1 MNVFT
6 TINGTEYELST
17 KLIVAYQIQGCHNH
31 KPYLEIF
38 QDVAKMTLER
48 QIEILFVAFRVANP
62 EVAKTFNQTAF
73 LNYYLENFNLKQ
85 VMSQLQDVIRGI
97 TGEDEIPAE
106 TDSAVSGN
114 SEGN

>member
-1 MNVFT
+1 MNVTT
-6 TINGTEYELST
+6 TINGQEFELST
-17 KLIVAYQIQGCHNH
+17 KLTVAYQIQGCHNH
-31 KPYLEIF
+31 RPYLEIF

-62 EVAKTFNQTAF
+62 EVAKTFNQQSF

-85 VMSQLQDVIRGI
+85 VMNQLQAVIKGI
-97 TGEDEIPAE
+97 TGEDEDA
-106 TDSAVSGN
+106 AVSDTES

>member
-1 MNVFT
+1 MVT
-6 TINGTEYELST
+6 TNINGQEFELST

-38 QDVAKMTLER
+38 QDVAKMPLER

-62 EVAKTFNQTAF
+62 EIAKTFNQQSF
-73 LNYYLENFNLKQ
+73 LNYYLENYKLKQ
-85 VMSQLQDVIRGI
+85 VMNQLQEVIKGI
-97 TGEDEIPAE
+97 TGEDEADEAADTVP
-106 TDSAVSGN
+106 